1 MPMLTKNFLLSNA
14 QRTKTI
20 LDIAYKNHIN
30 VILESLDEEAKYRWE
45 IYDIII
51 CELIKQGN
59 FDYFEELKYRL
70 TDGEDPNEIIL
81 DFINREGEDVNGLI
95 WSLKNRIEEY
105 IEEDMFKRF
114 FT

>member
-1 MPMLTKNFLLSNA
+1 MLTKNFLLSSA
-14 QRTKTI
+14 QKTKTI

-30 VILESLDEEAKYRWE
+30 IILESLDEEAKARWE
-45 IYDIII
+45 IYDLIII
-51 CELIKQGN
+51 ELMSLGN

-81 DFINREGEDVNGLI
+81 SFIDRDSENVSSLI
-95 WSLKNRIEEY
+95 WSLKDRIEEF

-114 FT
+114 FL